1 MDLKAV
7 IFNVDNVLYDA
18 RFQKDAARINAL
30 RAMVEAGLPIDV
42 ETGFRVLNEVV
53 KEYGSDYQM
62 HFDEMLKRLGLKWN
76 PRVIAAGVVAY
87 RETSRAYLTPYPDT
101 VPTIVKL
108 RDMSLKIGV
117 ISSGNP
123 VKQWQKLINLG
134 VQHLCHIVIMS
145 GEHGKNRV
153 DVELFNLLLNQ
164 VGLKP
169 EECMFVGGDF
179 NDIAVANQLGI
190 LTVRVRRGGA
200 SHEEAPEGLAK
211 PKHELK
217 SLKELLSLVEEL
229 KAEST

>member
-1 MDLKAV
+1 MKAV
-7 IFNVDNVLYDA
+7 IFNIDNVLYDA
-18 RFQKDAARINAL
+18 RFQKDAARISAL

-42 ETGFRVLNEVV
+42 ENGFRVLNEVV

-108 RDMSLKIGV
+108 RDMGLKIGV

-134 VQHLCHIVIMS
+134 VQHLCHVVTLS
-145 GEHGKNRV
+145 GEHGKNTV
-153 DVELFNLLLNQ
+153 DEELFNLLLDQ

-169 EECMFVGGDF
+169 RECLF
-179 NDIAVANQLGI
+179 
-190 LTVRVRRGGA
+190 
-200 SHEEAPEGLAK
+200 
-211 PKHELK
+211 
-217 SLKELLSLVEEL
+217 
-229 KAEST
+229 